1 MIYVLIRVTA
11 AEDLSHL
18 DFESVCNGDGTWVL
32 ESKERYSF
40 NEKTSGPIKWA
51 IEKLKFL
58 EGQNELSKLK
68 DVVIHV
74 SVSLPETM
82 DGSFSSLSKI
92 DSQCILELARFN
104 CTLELAVG

>member
-1 MIYVLIRVTA
+1 MIHALIRVTSD
-11 AEDLSHL
+11 EDLGHL

-51 IEKLKFL
+51 LEKLTFL
-58 EGQNELSKLK
+58 EGGNELSKLK

-82 DGSFSSLSKI
+82 DGSFSSLSRI
-92 DSQCILELARFN
+92 EPQCILEFARFN
-104 CTLELAVG
+104 CTLELAVS